1 MPESPSLP
9 PSHPPEGELELVA
22 ELRRTLGRL
31 DSALGQIREALVLVD
46 AAGQVIWSNAAFDGL
61 VGKRRLEILGA
72 SLHRVLP
79 LNHVGEPILTIE
91 QTRGAN
97 QNSGMLNA
105 ILSELPLQALEVE
118 WHPVLTE
125 EPNPLMFSF
134 RDVSNRLALATQA
147 MRCSVTGLLNR
158 RGLLE
163 RIQTSLHHLRRQ
175 PGLVTLLF
183 CDLNHFKQINDLYG
197 HHVGDRLLI
206 EIGQRLRANI
216 RPEDVVGRI
225 GGDEF
230 VVLAIDVD
238 SREEAIQWANR
249 LHTKIT
255 APWHDEGKTI
265 TPRLSIGIALTADPE
280 ISVDELLCNS
290 DLAMYS
296 AKASPTASVAL
307 FDPQL
312 DEQVKRESLIR
323 SRLQTVLEADQLCVN
338 YQPIIN
344 MVNGSM
350 IGFEALAR
358 FPAEEGVSI
367 LPSEF
372 IPVAENAGL
381 IHRISDIVLSHCLE
395 ELSGLSKGLQ
405 AMSISI
411 NMSPLQLS
419 QEGLATKIIQ
429 MAKKLQ
435 VPLSYLVL
443 EVTESPL
450 IDRPQSAI
458 RELGHLRDCG
468 CRVYLDDFG
477 TGYSSMSW
485 LAQLPID
492 GIKIDR
498 SFVTGLLTDP
508 RSSLLVATMV
518 RLARDLELDV
528 IAEGVEEEAQVDAL
542 LAMGC
547 TKGQGYLFGAPA
559 PFPKRFSFSNP
570 RCAAVPASTTSSSAG
585 SPPPA

>member
-1 MPESPSLP
+1 M
-9 PSHPPEGELELVA
+9 
-22 ELRRTLGRL
+22 RRTLGRL

-72 SLHRVLP
+72 GLHCVLP

-91 QTRGAN
+91 QTQGAN
-97 QNSGMLNA
+97 QNSGMLIA
-105 ILSELPLQALEVE
+105 ILCELPLQALEVE

-134 RDVSNRLALATQA
+134 RDVSDRLALAAQA
-147 MRCSVTGLLNR
+147 MKCSVTGLLNR

-175 PGLVTLLF
+175 PGLVTVLF
-183 CDLNHFKQINDLYG
+183 CDLNHFKQVNDLYG

-206 EIGQRLRANI
+206 EVGQRLRANI

-230 VVLAIDVD
+230 VVLAIDID
-238 SREEAIQWANR
+238 SKEEAIQWAER
-249 LHTKIT
+249 LHTGLT
-255 APWHDEGKTI
+255 TPWHDEGKTI
-265 TPRLSIGIALTADPE
+265 TPRLSMGIALTADPE
-280 ISVDELLCNS
+280 ISVDELLRRS

-296 AKASPTASVAL
+296 AKASPTTSVAL

-323 SRLQTVLEADQLCVN
+323 CRLQTVLEADQLCVY
-338 YQPIIN
+338 YQPILDL
-344 MVNGSM
+344 VNGSM

-372 IPVAENAGL
+372 IPVAENTGL
-381 IHRISDIVLSHCLE
+381 IHRVSDKVLSRCLE
-395 ELSGLSKGLQ
+395 ELSGLGTGRQ

-411 NMSPLQLS
+411 NVSPLQLS
-419 QEGLATKIIQ
+419 QEGLATKMIQ
-429 MAKKLQ
+429 MAEKLH

-450 IDRPQSAI
+450 IDRPQNAM
-458 RELGHLRDCG
+458 RELALLRDCG

-492 GIKIDR
+492 GIKIDM

-508 RSSLLVATMV
+508 RSSLLVGTMV

-528 IAEGVEEEAQVDAL
+528 IAEGVEEKAQVDAL

-559 PFPKRFSFSNP
+559 PFPERFS
-570 RCAAVPASTTSSSAG
+570 SSKSR
-585 SPPPA
+585 

>member
-1 MPESPSLP
+1 MPDTPPLP
-9 PSHPPEGELELVA
+9 PSHPPEGEQGLVA

-72 SLHRVLP
+72 GLHRILP

-105 ILSELPLQALEVE
+105 ILSELPLHALEVE

-134 RDVSNRLALATQA
+134 RDVSDRLALATQA
-147 MRCSVTGLLNR
+147 MKCSVTGLLNR

-183 CDLNHFKQINDLYG
+183 CDLNHFKQVNDLYG

-206 EIGQRLRANI
+206 EVGQRLRANI
-216 RPEDVVGRI
+216 RPEDVAGRI

-230 VVLAIDVD
+230 VVLAIDIN
-238 SREEAIQWANR
+238 SKEEAIQWAGR
-249 LHTKIT
+249 LHTGLT
-255 APWHDEGKTI
+255 TPWHDEGKTI
-265 TPRLSIGIALTADPE
+265 KPRLSMGIALTADPE
-280 ISVDELLCNS
+280 ISVDELLRRS

-323 SRLQTVLEADQLCVN
+323 CRLQTVLEADQLCVD
-338 YQPIIN
+338 YQPIVDL
-344 MVNGSM
+344 VNGSM

-372 IPVAENAGL
+372 IPVAENTGL
-381 IHRISDIVLSHCLE
+381 IHRISDKVLSRCLE
-395 ELSGLSKGLQ
+395 ELSGLGTGRQ

-411 NMSPLQLS
+411 NVSPLQLS
-419 QEGLATKIIQ
+419 HEGLATKMIK
-429 MAKKLQ
+429 MAEKLH

-450 IDRPQSAI
+450 IDRPQNAM

-508 RSSLLVATMV
+508 RSSLLVATMI

-547 TKGQGYLFGAPA
+547 TKGQGYLFGPPA
-559 PFPKRFSFSNP
+559 PFPVRFSSSNP
-570 RCAAVPASTTSSSAG
+570 RCAAVPASSTSSS
-585 SPPPA
+585 SRFHKR

>member
-1 MPESPSLP
+1 M
-9 PSHPPEGELELVA
+9 
-22 ELRRTLGRL
+22 
-31 DSALGQIREALVLVD
+31 
-46 AAGQVIWSNAAFDGL
+46 
-61 VGKRRLEILGA
+61 
-72 SLHRVLP
+72 
-79 LNHVGEPILTIE
+79 GEPILTIE
-91 QTRGAN
+91 QTRGVN

-118 WHPVLTE
+118 WHPVFTE

-147 MRCSVTGLLNR
+147 IRCLVTGLLNR

-175 PGLVTLLF
+175 PGLVTLFF
-183 CDLNHFKQINDLYG
+183 CDLNHFKQVNDLYG

-206 EIGQRLRANI
+206 EVGQRLRANI

-230 VVLAIDVD
+230 VVLSIDID
-238 SREEAIQWANR
+238 SKEKAIQWAER
-249 LHTKIT
+249 LYEELST
-255 APWHDEGKTI
+255 PWHDEDKTI
-265 TPRLSIGIALTADPE
+265 TPLLSIGIALTADPE
-280 ISVDELLCNS
+280 ISVDELLCRS

-307 FDPQL
+307 FDSQL

-323 SRLQTVLEADQLCVN
+323 CRLQTVLEADQLCVD
-338 YQPIIN
+338 YQPIVDL
-344 MVNGSM
+344 VNGSM

-372 IPVAENAGL
+372 IPVAENMGL
-381 IHRISDIVLSHCLE
+381 IHRVSDKVLNSCLE
-395 ELSGLSKGLQ
+395 ELSGLGTGRQ

-411 NMSPLQLS
+411 NVSPLQLS
-419 QEGLATKIIQ
+419 QEGLATKMIQ
-429 MAKKLQ
+429 MAEKLH

-450 IDRPQSAI
+450 IDRPQNAM

-492 GIKIDR
+492 GIKIDQ

-559 PFPKRFSFSNP
+559 PFPERFSFSNP
-570 RCAAVPASTTSSSAG
+570 RCTAVPASTTSISTG